1 MNSILITGVSGSG
14 KTTLGR
20 QAAARLGLACH
31 DYADLMLK
39 AAPELASK
47 DAIEALGAI
56 EREAVYD
63 KVTKQLPSWFGPS
76 SSDQATILFE
86 NHLSVVQ
93 DGHVITFQTTAYR
106 RYSARGLAVISAD
119 PAVIHDRRASD
130 PRRSRS
136 LGTIDQIA
144 WQQSVN
150 QSQAAIV
157 SDYLEIPLAII
168 RNDDLEQAAGELTR
182 WAGGLLA

>member
-1 MNSILITGVSGSG
+1 MHSILITGVSASG
-14 KTTLGR
+14 KTTLGH
-20 QAAARLGLACH
+20 QAAARLGLTCH

-39 AAPELASK
+39 ADPGLPGK
-47 DAIEALGAI
+47 DAIEPLSSA
-56 EREAVYD
+56 ERQAVYD
-63 KVTKQLPSWFGPS
+63 KVTNQLPLWFGPF
-76 SSDQATILFE
+76 SSDHATILFE

-93 DGHVITFQTTAYR
+93 DGHIITFQTTAYR

-119 PAVIHDRRASD
+119 PAIIHRRRSSD
-130 PRRSRS
+130 PTRRRNP
-136 LGTIDQIA
+136 GTIDQIA
-144 WQQSVN
+144 WQQRVN
-150 QSQAAIV
+150 ESQAAIV